1 MPMSHPDKSLLPA
14 MRQPHNTGPRLHD
27 LDALRAAAMI
37 IGIVYHLSLS
47 FAAGFPWMVR
57 DAAQE
62 EWPFVFQAWVHGF
75 RMQLFMLVAGYF
87 TAMLWRRK
95 GLKELLRHRCKRVLV
110 PCLIGLV
117 TVVPA
122 VIGASIL
129 ASRFGTAPVVAPA
142 ATADVWSAIR
152 RGDSVALEE
161 QLQKPGALTNLHPE
175 YGITP
180 LTWTAVIGRRDMA
193 QMLLERGAG
202 VGDRNRDGGTALHAA
217 AFMGNAEV
225 AELLLQ
231 RGADVH
237 AADRAGERPMQS
249 AQQPFGTVEY
259 IAGLLSIPVERT
271 RVEEGRVRVIEQLR
285 AKGATDVVAGGVS
298 AGKIY
303 RWLTETPVFG
313 VLWFLWMLLWLVG
326 LFAVYAVVM
335 DRLGWKGRPL
345 GFVLSR
351 ARLLWLVP
359 LTMVPTA
366 LMEYTH
372 GIGPDTAMGVLPMP
386 HMLLYY
392 AIFFFF
398 GAVYHDCHDGEGRL
412 GWGWAAVLPVTIL
425 VVFPVAL
432 EFATGRFGF
441 RDVLLPARFHRVASV
456 FLQSVYPWAMSFGCI
471 GLFRALLTRES
482 PRLRYLSDASYWM
495 YLAHLP
501 LCIVGQGL
509 IRNWPG
515 PALVK
520 LPLLSVVLILIL
532 LLSYQLLVR
541 HTWVGRLLN
550 GPRRQSAPTAA

>member
-1 MPMSHPDKSLLPA
+1 MNQHHPS
-14 MRQPHNTGPRLHD
+14 GPRLHD

-95 GLKELLRHRCKRVLV
+95 GLKELLRHRCKRVLI
-110 PCLIGLV
+110 PCLVGLV

-122 VIGASIL
+122 VLGASFL
-129 ASRFGTAPVVAPA
+129 ASRLANNPA
-142 ATADVWSAIR
+142 VTTPATADVWSAIR
-152 RGDSVALEE
+152 RGDGAALEE
-161 QLQKPGALTNLHPE
+161 HLRHAGAVTNRHPE

-180 LTWTAVIGRRDMA
+180 LTWAALIGSRDLA
-193 QMLLERGAG
+193 QMLLDRGAG
-202 VGDRNRDGGTALHAA
+202 VWDQNRDGGTALHAA

-231 RGADVH
+231 RGADVQ
-237 AADRAGERPMQS
+237 AANQTGERPIQS
-249 AQQPFGTVEY
+249 AQQPFAAVEF
-259 IAGLLSIPVERT
+259 IAGMLSIPVERA
-271 RVEEGRVRVIEQLR
+271 RVEAGRVRVIEQLR
-285 AKGATDVVAGGVS
+285 AKGANDVVSEGVS
-298 AGKIY
+298 AGTIY
-303 RWLTETPVFG
+303 RWLTEAPVFG
-313 VLWFLWMLLWLVG
+313 VLWFLWMLVWLVG

-335 DRLGWKGRPL
+335 DRVGWKGRPL
-345 GFVLSR
+345 RLVLSR
-351 ARLLWLVP
+351 VRLLWLVP

-366 LMEYTH
+366 LMEH
-372 GIGPDTAMGVLPMP
+372 DLGIGPDTAMGVLPMP

-412 GWGWAAVLPVTIL
+412 GAGWGVTLSVTIL
-425 VVFPVAL
+425 VVFPLAL

-441 RDVLLPARFHRVASV
+441 RDVLLPARFHRASSV
-456 FLQSVYPWAMSFGCI
+456 FLQAVYPWAMAFGCI

-482 PRLRYLSDASYWM
+482 PVVRYLSDASYWM

-509 IRNWPG
+509 VQNWPG
-515 PALVK
+515 PALLK
-520 LPLLSVVLILIL
+520 LPLLSLVLIVIL
-532 LLSYQLLVR
+532 LLSYHFLVR
-541 HTWVGRLLN
+541 HTWVGRMLN
-550 GPRRQSAPTAA
+550 GPRRQTAPTPT